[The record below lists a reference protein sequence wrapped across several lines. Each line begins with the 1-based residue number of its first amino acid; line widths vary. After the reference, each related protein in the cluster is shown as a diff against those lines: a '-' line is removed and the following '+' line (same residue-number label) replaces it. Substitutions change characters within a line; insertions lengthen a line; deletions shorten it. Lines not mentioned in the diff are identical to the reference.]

1 MIIIVYSRTIGGHH
15 LEYMHH
21 VYEMARSDQ
30 DNQYIFALPQKF
42 ELLKNKLEW
51 LHADNIKF
59 DLFEDIKHNISA
71 SFVTLIKESWQVSKI
86 LRSYVKKHDA
96 DIIFCNYLIVT
107 IPTAPLLIPKKCRL
121 IGIIYKIYLYEQSG
135 KSILYRGIN
144 RFIYF
149 ILSKSGKYKSV
160 FILND
165 EDSAK
170 KLNCI
175 YHTNKFLFLP
185 DPYVAISPENLP
197 NFRKENGIDKS
208 KVVFAHFG
216 AMTDVKSTLE
226 ILHSII
232 SLSQEIAKAYCF
244 VFAGVVQEEIR
255 EQFYSLLERAK
266 LNAQI
271 IVHDRYCSYEEF
283 ASLCIAC
290 NAILTPYK
298 RTSQSS
304 GLIGY
309 ASQFHKPVVA
319 VKKGLLGIL
328 VSKFNLGLLIDKV
341 DDDSLIEAYSKI
353 AAGVVKVPTSDYCEW
368 NSVSNFQK
376 AIISV
381 IKS

>member
-21 VYEMARSDQ
+21 IYEMARHDQ
-30 DNQYIFALPQKF
+30 DNQYVFVLPKRF
-42 ELLKNKLEW
+42 EQLKDKWEW
-51 LHADNIKF
+51 SHANNIKF
-59 DLFEDIKHNISA
+59 DLFEDIKSKQSA
-71 SFVTLIKESWQVSKI
+71 SFTTMLKDSWMVSR
-86 LRSYVKKHDA
+86 LLQHFAKKHDA
-96 DIIFCNYLIVT
+96 DIIYSNSLIVT
-107 IPTAPLLIPKKCRL
+107 IPFAPLLIPTKCRL
-121 IGIIYKIYLYEQSG
+121 FGVIYKIYLYELSC
-135 KSILYRGIN
+135 KSLLSRAID
-144 RFIYF
+144 RFKYL
-149 ILSKSGKYKSV
+149 ILSKSGTYKSV

-170 KLNCI
+170 KLNFI
-175 YHTNKFLFLP
+175 YHTDKFLPLP
-185 DPYVAISPENLP
+185 DPLVTISHDHIPD
-197 NFRKENGIDKS
+197 FREKNNIERDRIL
-208 KVVFAHFG
+208 FAHFG

-232 SLSQEIAKAYCF
+232 SLSQEIAKDYCF

-283 ASLCIAC
+283 ESLCIAC

-341 DDDSLIEAYSKI
+341 DDESLIEAYSKI
-353 AAGVVKVPTSDYCEW
+353 AAGEVKVPTSDYCEW